1 MARGFQPSRKE
12 DTSSITVRV
21 PTSVKAHLEGL
32 ANDAGT
38 SVAEVAAEAIDYA
51 LRSAPKP
58 QRRAKASGSSSS
70 RETPKESAQE
80 SLGVS

>member
-21 PTSVKAHLEGL
+21 PLSTKERLEAL

-58 QRRAKASGSSSS
+58 QRRSKAASASAS
-70 RETPKESAQE
+70 RETPKDPAQG
-80 SLGVS
+80 SLSVS

>member
-21 PTSVKAHLEGL
+21 PLSTKTLLEAL
-32 ANDAGT
+32 AEDAGT

-58 QRRAKASGSSSS
+58 QRRGKTSASSAS
-70 RETPKESAQE
+70 RETPKESAQG
-80 SLGVS
+80 SLSVS

>member
-21 PTSVKAHLEGL
+21 PTSVKGHLEAL
-32 ANDAGT
+32 AQDAGT

-58 QRRAKASGSSSS
+58 QRRGKSSASSTA